1 MSERTIDSLVKLG
14 TRMSSESPAD
24 ILVPRHLPAAPGSPE
39 LGMPV
44 MLLQK
49 RNTPEGPRTEI
60 TRFDCTCDP
69 PLSCI
74 TPTRKARGAKGRRE
88 RRRDLARGLDP
99 SAVAKD
105 AGQG

>member
-24 ILVPRHLPAAPGSPE
+24 ILVPRCLPAAPGAPE
-39 LGMPV
+39 LGVPV

-49 RNTPEGPRTEI
+49 KNTPEGPRLEI
-60 TRFDCTCDP
+60 ARFDCTCDP

-74 TPTRKARGAKGRRE
+74 TSPRRARSAKGRRE
-88 RRRDLARGLDP
+88 RRRDLARGLDRP
-99 SAVAKD
+99 AVAKD